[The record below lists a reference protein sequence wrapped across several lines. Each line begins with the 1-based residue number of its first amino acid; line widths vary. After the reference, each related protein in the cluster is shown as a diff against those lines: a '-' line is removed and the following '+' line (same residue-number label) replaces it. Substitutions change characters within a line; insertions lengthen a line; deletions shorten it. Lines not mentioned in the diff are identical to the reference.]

1 MELTETCII
10 GKGKIMK
17 IAFPLKSGSR
27 RCNGVP
33 LSALTLH
40 SKVCSEKREGTP
52 SGSNR
57 GRSRREWI
65 DDGIRTCLPKVDR
78 PRPLFSRRSLLSVW
92 FLSPPGVALS
102 LTFEVDGAALHQA
115 VPRHASLYHWRS
127 GGSAKRWLTPSHAVI
142 AATSSCAGSVS
153 ARGSTLG

>member
-1 MELTETCII
+1 MKLTETCII

-52 SGSNR
+52 AEAIAG
-57 GRSRREWI
+57 EAEE
-65 DDGIRTCLPKVDR
+65 IRLMT
-78 PRPLFSRRSLLSVW
+78 
-92 FLSPPGVALS
+92 
-102 LTFEVDGAALHQA
+102 E
-115 VPRHASLYHWRS
+115 
-127 GGSAKRWLTPSHAVI
+127 
-142 AATSSCAGSVS
+142 
-153 ARGSTLG
+153 